1 MLNLDVL
8 QNQWLILA
16 LFGGLAGALV
26 IVLAYLAF
34 WRVGGSP
41 GGAAPEVPDGREG
54 RARPRAVGPHP
65 SLCRRRR
72 VFRGVRRHEG
82 PQAPDVVRSL

>member
-1 MLNLDVL
+1 MVNLDVL

-41 GGAAPEVPDGREG
+41 GGAAPEVPAAEIGERGRMPWVLILLY
-54 RARPRAVGPHP
+54 AAAVVYAVGY
-65 SLCRRRR
+65 
-72 VFRGVRRHEG
+72 
-82 PQAPDVVRSL
+82 VVMKVLKPPTW